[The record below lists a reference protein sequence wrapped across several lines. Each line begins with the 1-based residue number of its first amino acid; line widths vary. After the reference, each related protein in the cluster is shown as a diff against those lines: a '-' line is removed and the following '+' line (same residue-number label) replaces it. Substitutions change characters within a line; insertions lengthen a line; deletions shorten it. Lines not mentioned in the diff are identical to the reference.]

1 MFEINPYYQLLN
13 ATNTVHSNRILGYVL
28 GMDTT
33 IIFCS
38 LIAKSYYYKERDMLD
53 DGWFYCT
60 VLDLEESTTYGK
72 KTQDRAI
79 KRLIDEGLIEYKRAG
94 LPAKR
99 YFRLT
104 NDFNSLCRVIQE
116 GEKKGLEIREKRRK
130 SENSEKPDNMR
141 NSDNTSKN
149 GQPTNGYNSS
159 SSNLDYLDSPIG
171 TNLMNQN
178 GLTGSTNLDEHTYNH
193 NKINHKEDG
202 YTCFEEDCAAAV
214 AFRELIDKDLFRNID
229 DYFRTNYDTPCFVLA
244 KVYLLFDGDTVHSVN
259 RLSCINCY
267 QIISSFQSCRRWFFP
282 PSTVYHFY
290 LLLSRCFLYFEKI
303 SYSLVSAFFNAS
315 LSAPTG

>member
-130 SENSEKPDNMR
+130 SENAEKPDNMR

-149 GQPTNGYNSS
+149 GQPANGYNSS

-193 NKINHKEDG
+193 NKINHKDNKSKNQASPDEREDNNNSENISLIVG
-202 YTCFEEDCAAAV
+202 HLNEKAGTKYTAKGKETVKHITARLNEGFTVEDFYTVIDRKCLEWRGTDYEKYLRPSTLFSAAHFEEYLNAPVKEEKKDDFDVSKYEA
-214 AFRELIDKDLFRNID
+214 LINMF
-229 DYFRTNYDTPCFVLA
+229 
-244 KVYLLFDGDTVHSVN
+244 
-259 RLSCINCY
+259 
-267 QIISSFQSCRRWFFP
+267 
-282 PSTVYHFY
+282 
-290 LLLSRCFLYFEKI
+290 
-303 SYSLVSAFFNAS
+303 
-315 LSAPTG
+315 